1 MKNVNYA
8 LLLLL
13 MVMIQ
18 SYTGQT
24 TQTTTK
30 KQEIYN
36 KDFNWKITI
45 PENFE
50 SLNAEQWEKMQNRG
64 AEAIEKTYG
73 EEIINQAKTIFVFKS
88 DQMNYFESN
97 YQPFDTE
104 TDGNFVES
112 IKNVGDILYQTF
124 VAQMPNTK
132 IDTTYTTEKIDNLV
146 FQTYKIRLT
155 YPNKMVLN
163 VFMFS
168 RLFDKKE
175 FTVNIMYVDKLKGEK
190 MLDCWRKSKFSKD

>member
-18 SYTGQT
+18 SCTGQT

>member
-1 MKNVNYA
+1 MRNVNYA
-8 LLLLL
+8 LLFL
-13 MVMIQ
+13 MILIQ
-18 SYTGQT
+18 SCTGQT
-24 TQTTTK
+24 AQTTQ
-30 KQEIYN
+30 KQVIYN
-36 KDFNWKITI
+36 KDFNWTITI

-50 SLNAEQWEKMQNRG
+50 SLKAEQWEKMQNKG
-64 AEAIEKTYG
+64 AEAIEKTFDG
-73 EEIINQAKTIFVFKS
+73 EVINQAKTIFVFKS

-97 YQPFDTE
+97 YQPFDTK

-112 IKNVGDILYQTF
+112 FKNVGDILYQTF
-124 VAQMPNTK
+124 VAQMPDTK

-146 FQTYKIRLT
+146 FQTYKISLT

-163 VFMFS
+163 VFMFT

-190 MLDCWRKSKFSKD
+190 MLDCWRKSKFSKN